1 MLSTTKVYIDSRYA
15 SVTNGPSIEYEIP
28 GGVPIKPAT
37 KVWLSEFTCVA
48 SWHTLD
54 ETNHNLFLTEGLEHR
69 ALELPEGVYDL
80 ESFRATLQTELNGAT
95 KSDTMGTYSVSLVA
109 SGSGG
114 GTARVLRVSCSA
126 GTFAIPDNAS
136 VIARVGG
143 PLDSLSSIVSFPSGN
158 LQLSI
163 HTSGFVDLRR
173 VHTLYLHSPSFGAYN
188 SVGPRGERTII
199 AKIPCAVGY
208 GQVVSYQSSAS
219 EHDFIEAGVS
229 GLTTLRL
236 ELRDAGGRLLDLH
249 GTHWS
254 ATLLFEL

>member
-15 SVTNGPSIEYEIP
+15 SISNGPSIEYEIP
-28 GGVPIKPAT
+28 GGVPMKPTT
-37 KVWLSEFTCVA
+37 KVWLSEFTCVC

-54 ETNHNLFLTEGLEHR
+54 SSNRNLYLTEGIEHR

-80 ESFRATLQTELNGAT
+80 ESFRAMLQTELNGAT
-95 KSDTMGTYSVSLVA
+95 KSASMGTYSVSLVV

-114 GTARVLRVSCSA
+114 GTARVLRITCDA
-126 GTFAIPDNAS
+126 GTFALPDDAS
-136 VIARVGG
+136 IIEQVGG
-143 PLDSLSSIVSFPSGN
+143 IPYSVRSILSFPSGS
-158 LQLSI
+158 LQLSV

-173 VHTLYLHSPSFGAYN
+173 IHTLYLHSPSFGAYN

-199 AKIPCAVGY
+199 AKIPCPVGY
-208 GQVVSYQSSAS
+208 GQLVSYQSSAS

-249 GTHWS
+249 GTQWS

>member
-1 MLSTTKVYIDSRYA
+1 MLKTSKSFIGSRFA
-15 SVTNGPSIEYEIP
+15 SGSNGPSLEYEIP
-28 GGVPIKPAT
+28 GGVPMKPTT

-54 ETNHNLFLTEGLEHR
+54 ESNHNLFLTEGLEDR

-80 ESFRATLQTELNGAT
+80 ESFRAMLQTELNGAT
-95 KSDTMGTYSVSLVA
+95 KSDTMGTYSVTLVA

-114 GTARVLRVSCSA
+114 GTMRVLRVSCNA
-126 GTFAIPDNAS
+126 GTFAIPDDAT
-136 VIARVGG
+136 ILAKIGG
-143 PLDSLSSIVSFPSGN
+143 PIDSVNTIVSFPSGN
-158 LQLSI
+158 LQLSL

-173 VHTLYLHSPSFGAYN
+173 VHTLYIHSPSFGAYN

-208 GQVVSYQSSAS
+208 GQLVSYQSSAS
-219 EHDFIEAGVS
+219 EHDFVEAGVS

-254 ATLLFEL
+254 ASLLFEM

>member
-1 MLSTTKVYIDSRYA
+1 M
-15 SVTNGPSIEYEIP
+15 
-28 GGVPIKPAT
+28 
-37 KVWLSEFTCVA
+37 
-48 SWHTLD
+48 
-54 ETNHNLFLTEGLEHR
+54 
-69 ALELPEGVYDL
+69 
-80 ESFRATLQTELNGAT
+80 
-95 KSDTMGTYSVSLVA
+95 
-109 SGSGG
+109 
-114 GTARVLRVSCSA
+114 RVLRISCSA
-126 GTFAIPDNAS
+126 GTFALPDDAS
-136 VIARVGG
+136 ILASIGG
-143 PLDSLSSIVSFPSGN
+143 PMDSVNSIMSFPSGN

-199 AKIPCAVGY
+199 AKIPCGVGY
-208 GQVVSYQSSAS
+208 GQLVSYQSSAS

-254 ATLLFEL
+254 ATILFEM